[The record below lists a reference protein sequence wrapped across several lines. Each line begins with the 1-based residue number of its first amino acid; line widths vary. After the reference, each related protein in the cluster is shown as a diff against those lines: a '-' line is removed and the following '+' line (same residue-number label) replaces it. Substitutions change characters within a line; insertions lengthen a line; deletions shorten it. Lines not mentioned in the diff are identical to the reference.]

1 MYPAVLVQ
9 KDLGTFYLALSQR
22 LVGWVRV
29 GAAAAVEPTAG
40 SPWLRLVVYVVI

>member
-1 MYPAVLVQ
+1 MPSAV
-9 KDLGTFYLALSQR
+9 DISQR